1 MTVLLVLKGLTRKN
15 VNVWA
20 IHLILNNRRRFCVR
34 NHLLSQLRC
43 VVNTLRKRSCGCW
56 VFCLNNTNNMQVRC
70 IRNEIIHVCLIVG
83 LIRPN
88 TKITVPYITL
98 IGHNQLKRWGHQLL
112 VGIPAI
118 GLFNSAG
125 FSTCNFIN
133 GRAQTSIVTQTKRVL
148 QKVIHGAIWTQYQN
162 SFIPSSWPST
172 STNGIAIFVNRR
184 IIRKLIKKRGTCKRS
199 KWTI

>member
-1 MTVLLVLKGLTRKN
+1 MTVLLVLKGLTCEN
-15 VNVWA
+15 INIWA
-20 IHLILNNRRRFCVR
+20 IHLILNNRRSFCVR

-43 VVNTLRKRSCGCW
+43 VVNTFRKRSCSCW

-70 IRNEIIHVCLIVG
+70 IGNKIIHVCLIVG

-88 TKITVPYITL
+88 TKITIPYITL

-112 VGIPAI
+112 VGVPTI

-133 GRAQTSIVTQTKRVL
+133 GRAQTSIVTQAKRIL
-148 QKVIHGAIWTQYQN
+148 QKVIYGAIWTQYQN
-162 SFIPSSWPST
+162 SFIPSSRPSA
-172 STNGIAIFVNRR
+172 STNSVAIFVNRR
-184 IIRKLIKKRGTCKRS
+184 IVRKLIKKCSTHKRS
-199 KWTI
+199 KWII